1 MVSGWI
7 IQLRQRRIVKFA
19 RTLQISATL
28 ILGLVPISGHSQ
40 IYYYSGPVSG
50 YIQVGLTPAPGYIGA
65 FVASCTTLTE
75 TLYYDPI
82 AQTLEEVG
90 TVTLSPYSGS
100 FNMVEVV
107 GTEPT
112 GPGGVVGSATLTVG
126 NNGIVSFDNYQDI
139 NGGAFYSP
147 LLIPVSG
154 SGIYQ
159 GQAFS
164 GSWDIAIPSIETQII
179 AASPT
184 SLTFSEFNVGMGAP
198 YGIPVLDGLMTGTDD
213 GTYYV
218 GWQVNSI
225 VATAAPEANFIS
237 ILGLGLLGLA
247 FMRRRAV
254 GVWPNC

>member
-50 YIQVGLTPAPGYIGA
+50 YTEVDLTPGAGYAGG
-65 FVASCTTLTE
+65 FVASFGILTE
-75 TLYYDPI
+75 TLNYDPV

-100 FNMVEVV
+100 FNMVGVV
-107 GTEPT
+107 GENA
-112 GPGGVVGSATLTVG
+112 GDVVGSATLTVG
-126 NNGIVSFDNYQDI
+126 NNGIITFDNYQDI

-159 GQAFS
+159 GQAFT